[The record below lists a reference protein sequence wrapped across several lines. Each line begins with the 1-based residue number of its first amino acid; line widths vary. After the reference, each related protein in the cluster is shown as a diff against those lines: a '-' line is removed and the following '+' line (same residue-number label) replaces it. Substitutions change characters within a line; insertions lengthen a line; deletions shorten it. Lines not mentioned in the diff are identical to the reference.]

1 MAQQQVNLDQ
11 FSPQEL
17 YQLKQGFEGEL
28 NTLNQSMGQFR
39 FAMEKYQEGRR
50 AIKAAEDCHQD
61 EQMLIPLSGSL
72 YIEGTLANANNV

>member
-39 FAMEKYQEGRR
+39 FAMEKY
-50 AIKAAEDCHQD
+50 
-61 EQMLIPLSGSL
+61 
-72 YIEGTLANANNV
+72 